1 MIWCNKDK
9 YNFINK
15 FLKTNANKEVQ
26 YLKNLIEREELDKE
40 MKELVSE
47 FFLINSNFAL
57 QKFVQQQSFF
67 DFDFSD
73 DMLTSDFIE
82 NKDKVAYAIVEAIL
96 SRK

>member
-1 MIWCNKDK
+1 MEKI
-9 YNFINK
+9 YNK

-57 QKFVQQQSFF
+57 QKFVPGKTLDPSPV
-67 DFDFSD
+67 SPYSETE
-73 DMLTSDFIE
+73 LRELSAYLKEHLPETKIIE
-82 NKDKVAYAIVEAIL
+82 
-96 SRK
+96 RF